1 MNIRATESLP
11 AIDSAGATTLA
22 GQLRCLLRAD
32 DTVLVGTGAGEP
44 RLLIEALIEAAT
56 GLSGPIRVIQV
67 MAGGLER
74 LAQVSGPCL
83 RLHAPVPGPLT
94 RVAIAEGRA
103 ELLCLSMNELLE
115 SILCGKLR
123 IDVVLAQ
130 GSRDTEQR
138 ALPGLIADVVIP
150 AWEKARV
157 RAIEI
162 NASLPRIMSEAGF
175 NLAEADLVVECDY
188 PPGEL
193 PREKEAGFS
202 RRIAEWVVECVPDG
216 ATIEMGLGKALAG
229 LPGALIGARR
239 NLAMHT
245 GLVGDWAMQ
254 LIEAGCVCRPIKGT
268 AVALGATAMG
278 TGSFYRWADRNPL
291 IAIADSRIAH
301 DPEHLAAQQDFVAIN
316 AVLEVDLTGRGNSSV
331 LGGVQV
337 SGIGGGRDFARAG
350 ASACASIVVL
360 PATTRSGASAIVPRV
375 EFQTLPQDA
384 ITHVVT
390 EFGVARIRGLSGAAR
405 ARALVAIA
413 DPRHRAALLEAL
425 P

>member
-1 MNIRATESLP
+1 MINRAMEPVP
-11 AIDSAGATTLA
+11 ADFARVKALA
-22 GQLRCLLRAD
+22 SQLRCLLRAD

-44 RLLIEALIEAAT
+44 RLLIEALIEAT
-56 GLSGPIRVIQV
+56 TSLSGCIRVVQV

-74 LAQVSGPCL
+74 LAEVSGPLL

-103 ELLCLSMNELLE
+103 ELLCLSMNDLLE
-115 SILCGKLR
+115 GILCGKLR

-130 GSRDTEQR
+130 GCRNTEQR

-162 NASLPRIMSEAGF
+162 NASLPRIMSEASF
-175 NLAEADLVVECDY
+175 NLAEADLLVECDY

-193 PREKEAGFS
+193 PQEREADFS

-229 LPGALIGARR
+229 LPSALIGVRR

-254 LIEAGCVCRPIKGT
+254 LIEAGCVCRPINGT

-278 TGSFYRWADRNPL
+278 TGSFYQWADRNPL
-291 IAIADSRIAH
+291 IAIADSRLAH
-301 DPEHLAAQQDFVAIN
+301 NPEHLAAQQDFVAIN
-316 AVLEVDLTGRGNSSV
+316 GVLEVDLSGRGNSSV

-337 SGIGGGRDFARAG
+337 GGIGGGRDFARAG

-360 PATTRSGASAIVPRV
+360 PATTRSGASAIVPCV
-375 EFQTLPQDA
+375 EFETLPQDA
-384 ITHVVT
+384 VTHVVT
-390 EFGVARIRGLSGAAR
+390 EYGVARVRGLSGAAR
-405 ARALVAIA
+405 ARALVGIA
-413 DPRHRAALLEAL
+413 DPMHRAALLKEIR
-425 P
+425 